1 LKWTSIR
8 ICTGDDDTDVKQNT
22 ERSEP
27 NEYSGYGDIDGSHVP
42 TKAAGEEKEGG
53 LEHHRETLDEQVER
67 PFPEPIAFELA
78 VSATLDR

>member
-27 NEYSGYGDIDGSHVP
+27 NEYSGYGDVDGSHVP

-53 LEHHRETLDEQVER
+53 L
-67 PFPEPIAFELA
+67 
-78 VSATLDR
+78 